1 MKAYELKKIL
11 ENIPDDMEVTMAVAD
26 NVADGVGRDID
37 HVYSVATAAI
47 VTQYDD
53 TTMLLNTSANG
64 LTIKGQLEKHNP
76 LTLKC
81 EKELYPTE

>member
-11 ENIPDDMEVTMAVAD
+11 ESVPDDMEITMAVAD
-26 NVADGVGRDID
+26 NGEDGVGRDID

-47 VTQYDD
+47 VTQYKN
-53 TTMLLNTSANG
+53 TTMLLNTSSNG
-64 LTIKGQLEKHNP
+64 LTIKDQLVKHNP
-76 LTLKC
+76 LALKC